1 MLITLNRIL
10 LLASIFL
17 FINPSLSISQ
27 DKIPFTVLHTND
39 EHSHLIPHPVADY
52 HPARL
57 DSSMGGFAR
66 LAALIEE
73 IRKQKSEV
81 NEPVALFSAGDFTG
95 GPAFAWLA
103 LKNYAAELELMQRM
117 GYDAVV
123 PGNHEFDFGT
133 EVLANYFKNAGY
145 PGAHEQTTILGTNF
159 QIPDDHPLNEI
170 EIHQTSVK
178 TLSNGLKLG
187 LFGLIGEDAVAK
199 TAFPEPVEFENYL
212 EAAKRAVTELN
223 NQNVDVI
230 IAITHSGEAED
241 RILAREVE
249 DIDLIIG
256 GHFHT
261 PLFEPII
268 ERNTIIA
275 QAGSY
280 TRYLGKLELNWLPGE
295 NRVELRNPQ
304 QALIEIDDHIPEHSE
319 IAERISFYESELK
332 QYLNDLTLQTITGY
346 RQTIAKSDFTLSRR
360 VKQESAIGNFIT
372 DAMRIET
379 GKILGEPVDVAVQAN
394 GAIRGNIEPGT
405 MPWSDGE
412 ITVYDL
418 ITTTGLGS
426 GPDGN
431 PGYPLVA
438 FYLTG
443 DEIRRSMEISILL
456 SEMLMDNYFLQFSGA
471 AMNYDPSRALWLTVP
486 LIDQPVPSSKA
497 VLDAQIYTGSGIQ
510 NNLEMKPLQKG
521 DSKLYHVVTDYY
533 IAGFLP
539 MVGELLPG
547 LMVQF
552 KDRNGNLI
560 GLDDA
565 IIIQNG
571 RELKVWQTVVNYA
584 MSFRNNEA
592 GISKIPDYYRETGKR
607 LIEVD
612 AQSLWLWPLTGLV
625 LILILIGTAI
635 LVYKRRKVSAGSA
648 NA

>member
-1 MLITLNRIL
+1 
-10 LLASIFL
+10 
-17 FINPSLSISQ
+17 
-27 DKIPFTVLHTND
+27 
-39 EHSHLIPHPVADY
+39 
-52 HPARL
+52 
-57 DSSMGGFAR
+57 MGGFAR
-66 LAALIEE
+66 LATLIEE
-73 IRKQKSEV
+73 IRQQKSEV

-103 LKNYAAELELMQRM
+103 LKNHAAELDLMQRM

-133 EVLANYFKNAGY
+133 KVLSNYLKNAGY
-145 PGAHEQTTILGTNF
+145 PAAHEKTTILGTNF
-159 QIPDDHPLNEI
+159 RIPADHPLNEI
-170 EIHQTSVK
+170 EIHQTSIK
-178 TLSNGLKLG
+178 TLSNGLKIGML
-187 LFGLIGEDAVAK
+187 GLIGEDAVAK

-212 EAAKRAVTELN
+212 EAARRAVAELN
-223 NQNVDVI
+223 NQEVDVI

-261 PLFEPII
+261 PIYEPII
-268 ERNTIIA
+268 EGNTIIA

-295 NRVELRNPQ
+295 NRLELRNPQ
-304 QALIEIDDHIPEHSE
+304 HALFEIDDQLPEHRE
-319 IAERISFYESELK
+319 IAERLSYYESELN
-332 QYLNDLTLQTITGY
+332 QLLIDLTQQTITDY
-346 RQTIAKSDFTLSRR
+346 RQTIAVSDFTLSRK

-379 GKILGEPVDVAVQAN
+379 GKFLGEPVDVAVQAN
-394 GAIRGNIEPGT
+394 GAIRGNIEPGS

-412 ITVYDL
+412 ITFYDL

-443 DEIRRSMEISILL
+443 DEIRRAMEISILL

-510 NNLEMKPLQKG
+510 GSGEMKPLEKG
-521 DSKLYHVVTDYY
+521 DTQLYHIVTDYY

-552 KDRNGNLI
+552 KDRDGNFIELN
-560 GLDDA
+560 DA
-565 IIIQNG
+565 IILQNG

-584 MSFRNNEA
+584 MSFRDDETGN
-592 GISKIPDYYRETGKR
+592 SKIPDDYKETGKR

-612 AQSLWLWPLTGLV
+612 AQSLWFWPVASLV
-625 LILILIGTAI
+625 LILILIGTVFLI
-635 LVYKRRKVSAGSA
+635 YKRRKVSAGSA
-648 NA
+648 NT